1 MTQNDKLL
9 IAEAQRMMR
18 TFNWSSVSALEDKAE
33 TKTARKMIHSIAVRM
48 YHNEEAACGII

>member
-9 IAEAQRMMR
+9 IAEAQRMTR
-18 TFNWSSVSALEDKAE
+18 TFNWSAISELEEKAE
-33 TKTARKMIHSIAVRM
+33 TKTARRILHRLAVRT

>member
-9 IAEAQRMMR
+9 LAEARRLMR
-18 TFNWSSVSALEDKAE
+18 TFNWSAISELEEKAE
-33 TKTARKMIHSIAVRM
+33 TKTVRKVLHRMAVRT

>member
-1 MTQNDKLL
+1 MTENDKLL

-18 TFNWSSVSALEDKAE
+18 TFNWSAISELEEKAE
-33 TKTARKMIHSIAVRM
+33 TKTARKVLHRMAVRM

>member
-9 IAEAQRMMR
+9 IAEAQRLMR
-18 TFNWSSVSALEDKAE
+18 TFNWSAISALEEKAE
-33 TKTARKMIHSIAVRM
+33 TKTAKKVLHRMAVRM

>member
-18 TFNWSSVSALEDKAE
+18 TFNWSAISELEEKAE
-33 TKTARKMIHSIAVRM
+33 TKTARKVLHRIAVRM

>member
-1 MTQNDKLL
+1 MTQSDKLL

-18 TFNWSSVSALEDKAE
+18 TFNWSAISELEEKAE
-33 TKTARKMIHSIAVRM
+33 TKTARKVLHRMAVRM